1 MVSNS
6 ILDTLL
12 SFFNG
17 AWRNGA
23 IMMLPWLL
31 FDVCEIWFGAVGWSR
46 QRAVGFL
53 WFLAAG
59 ATGLIAG
66 GISLSA
72 MAAGSQGMPLFNV
85 SSALHFIAGIFMVTG
100 LGMLAYRAAAPSN
113 PPAAPQP

>member
-1 MVSNS
+1 MASNP
-6 ILDTLL
+6 ILDALL

-31 FDVCEIWFGAVGWSR
+31 FDVCEIWFGAVGWNR

-72 MAAGSQGMPLFNV
+72 MIAGPQGMSSLFHV
-85 SSALHFIAGIFMVTG
+85 SSALHFSAGIFLVTG
-100 LGMLAYRAAAPSN
+100 LGMLAYRCLL
-113 PPAAPQP
+113 